1 MADSTLN
8 KIIGL
13 IESPDHN
20 DLRQA
25 AIRVAGVVAGGKEK
39 GLVKALLGALDD
51 EDVDVRNSA
60 INALGRLQAEDAL
73 PRLVEYVRQGGA
85 ETEAAARAASLMG
98 TKGPKAMGRVMHEA
112 APALR
117 SRIAAV
123 LARSGGQAALVVT
136 AHALLDEDPKVV
148 DAAARSLASEIPSY
162 APPQRHAVAKFLIES
177 LQDKKAKHSGH
188 TEAALV
194 RVLGSLREPKAEE
207 AFWAR
212 VAPPTSG
219 EVRAAALHALGD
231 LGVKITAAR
240 LPKLLAG
247 AVDRDFQIVAGALM
261 LLRKAPS
268 NSQSVKHWL
277 KLLEAPD
284 VAARRFAVEKL
295 RGVESKDAAKGLAA
309 QISQPDRGLRDDAL
323 AALGAF
329 AAGRQ
334 AILDKLLETVSIDEA
349 WMLARVLA
357 QSAKELP
364 KATRSRLLEHAMK
377 LHERDD
383 RRAGPVFFLLR
394 AIDHD
399 WTRDRLLDKAQA
411 LRQKK
416 KYAEAL
422 SYYRLLIQDPAA
434 SEETRFE
441 LAATGLKLCNHDLT
455 VEARN
460 NEHALH
466 HFTRLLQNPEF
477 DLIGHVSKAKWL
489 DADDLFYLGF
499 HFVEQMHRPH
509 EFGKQVLELVV
520 ARTANSELGK
530 QAKRKLKSAG

>member
-8 KIIGL
+8 KIIHL
-13 IESPDHN
+13 IDAN
-20 DLRQA
+20 NDGDLRQA
-25 AIRVAGVVAGGKEK
+25 AIRVAGVVAAGKDK
-39 GLVKALLGALDD
+39 SLVKALLGALED
-51 EDVDVRNSA
+51 EDVDVRRTA
-60 INALGRLQAEDAL
+60 INALGRLQAEEAL
-73 PRLVEYVRQGGA
+73 PRLVDYVRQGGG

-98 TKGPKAMGRVMHEA
+98 TKGPRAMARVMHEA
-112 APALR
+112 SPALR

-136 AHALLDEDPKVV
+136 AHALLDEDSKVV
-148 DAAARSLASEIPSY
+148 DAAARSLAGEIPAY
-162 APPQRHAVAKFLIES
+162 APPQRHALAKFLIES
-177 LQDKKAKHSGH
+177 LGDKKAKHPGH
-188 TEAALV
+188 TDAALV
-194 RVLGSLREPKAEE
+194 RVLGSLREPKAED

-212 VAPPTSG
+212 VAPPTSA

-231 LGVKITAAR
+231 LGVKITDKR

-261 LLRKAPS
+261 LLRKAPPS
-268 NSQSVKHWL
+268 AKSVKHWL
-277 KLLEAPD
+277 KLLQAPD

-295 RGVESKDAAKGLAA
+295 HGVQSKDAAKALAT

-323 AALGAF
+323 AALGTF
-329 AAGRQ
+329 PAGRQ

-349 WMLARVLA
+349 WMLARALA

-364 KATRSRLLEHAMK
+364 RATRGRLLEQATK

-383 RRAGPVFFLLR
+383 RRAGPVLFLLR

-399 WTRDRLLDKAQA
+399 WTRDQLLGKAQA
-411 LRQKK
+411 LRHKK

-441 LAATGLKLCNHDLT
+441 LAATGLKLSNHDLT

-466 HFTRLLQNPEF
+466 QFTRLLQNPEF
-477 DLIGHVSKAKWL
+477 DLIGRVAKAKWL

-499 HFVEQMHRPH
+499 HFIEQMHHPH

-520 ARTANSELGK
+520 KRTPNTELGK